1 MTYEEGKAYYF
12 YDERANR
19 DVCKAHVL
27 HILPHPE
34 DKNDHLIVYRWYGT
48 HRQYWW
54 YGVTTEKYQ
63 KLYREYV
70 EKVMSSKKSY
80 RKAQIK
86 RYRKEARNDPAD
98 RRL

>member
-48 HRQYWW
+48 HRQYW
-54 YGVTTEKYQ
+54 
-63 KLYREYV
+63 
-70 EKVMSSKKSY
+70 
-80 RKAQIK
+80 
-86 RYRKEARNDPAD
+86 
-98 RRL
+98 